1 MPPAVWPAGGT
12 IAGVKAILFDW
23 DGTLI
28 DTLGALYRANVEV
41 MGALGLPFD
50 EALYRRHFAPDWR
63 LMYRRLGVPER
74 RLDEANER
82 WLAAYALGGESRPF
96 PGVEAAL
103 ERLAT
108 AGYPLG
114 LVTAGDRE
122 VVEPQLDRFGLAGRF
137 AATVFGDE
145 VGAHKP
151 DPGPLQAALARL
163 RIDDRPERVAYL
175 GDVPDDMRMAR
186 AVGVH
191 AVGIVSA
198 LGEEADLLAAGADEV
213 VASAVEWID
222 SFLARPAEAPAGARP
237 APRAS
242 VG

>member
-1 MPPAVWPAGGT
+1 ME
-12 IAGVKAILFDW
+12 AILFDW

-41 MGALGLPFD
+41 MNALGLPFD
-50 EALYRRHFAPDWR
+50 EVRYRRHFAPDWR
-63 LMYRRLGVPER
+63 LMYRRLGVPEA
-74 RLDEANER
+74 RLDEANDR
-82 WLAAYALGGESRPF
+82 WLAAYALGGGSQLF
-96 PGVEAAL
+96 PGVAEGLA
-103 ERLAT
+103 RLA
-108 AGYPLG
+108 AHGYTLG
-114 LVTAGDRE
+114 LVTAGDRS
-122 VVEPQLDRFGLAGRF
+122 VVEPQLARLGLATTF

-145 VGAHKP
+145 VAAHKP
-151 DPGPLQAALARL
+151 DPGPLLAALGTL
-163 RIDDRPERVAYL
+163 GMVDRVDEAAYL

-198 LGEEADLLAAGADEV
+198 LGEHADLIAAGADEV
-213 VASAVEWID
+213 VGSAVEWVD
-222 SFLARPAEAPAGARP
+222 AFLATAAAGDAQDPVAPESV